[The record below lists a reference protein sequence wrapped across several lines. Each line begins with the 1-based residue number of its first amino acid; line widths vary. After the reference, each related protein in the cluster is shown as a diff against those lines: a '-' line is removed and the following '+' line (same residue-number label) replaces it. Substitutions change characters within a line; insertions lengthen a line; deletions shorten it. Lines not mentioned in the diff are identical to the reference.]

1 MIGAGIRNGQI
12 FITDMDLIEKSNLN
26 RQFLFRPSD
35 VQKPKAQTAAAAIKQ
50 MNPDAKITAY
60 ELRVGNETE
69 KVFSE
74 EFYGQ
79 LDGVTN
85 ALDNVDARIYMDRK
99 CVFNRIPM
107 VESGTLGTQGN
118 VQVIVPF
125 VTESYSSSQDP
136 PEKSIPIC
144 TLKNFPNAIEH
155 TLQWARDSFEGI
167 FTQTAENAALYAS
180 DPNFIERTLKLTGI
194 QPLEILESVKVWML
208 LKCFVLKKLDS
219 CVFFC
224 LFQKALIDDKPKD
237 FADCVKWARLYWED
251 QYANQIKQLLYNF
264 PPNQVTSS
272 GQPFW
277 SGPKR
282 CPDPLVF
289 DVNEPLHLDYV
300 YAAANLRAEVY
311 GVPQVRDREAIANI
325 IKQIE
330 VSISQR
336 SLWKKGIP

>member
-1 MIGAGIRNGQI
+1 M
-12 FITDMDLIEKSNLN
+12 
-26 RQFLFRPSD
+26 
-35 VQKPKAQTAAAAIKQ
+35 
-50 MNPDAKITAY
+50 
-60 ELRVGNETE
+60 
-69 KVFSE
+69 
-74 EFYGQ
+74 
-79 LDGVTN
+79 
-85 ALDNVDARIYMDRK
+85 
-99 CVFNRIPM
+99 
-107 VESGTLGTQGN
+107 
-118 VQVIVPF
+118 
-125 VTESYSSSQDP
+125 
-136 PEKSIPIC
+136 
-144 TLKNFPNAIEH
+144 
-155 TLQWARDSFEGI
+155 
-167 FTQTAENAALYAS
+167 
-180 DPNFIERTLKLTGI
+180 
-194 QPLEILESVKVWML
+194 
-208 LKCFVLKKLDS
+208 KLDS
-219 CVFFC
+219 CVFF

-330 VSISQR
+330 VSISKR
-336 SLWKKGIP
+336 YL